1 MKKDFMSLEVGFIYK
16 NVNIIH
22 DDATKNKIRRHLL
35 DINDVISEEDIRS
48 VLVTFP
54 GTDNERKSLQATEES
69 QFKV

>member
-1 MKKDFMSLEVGFIYK
+1 MKKNFISNEVGFIYK

-48 VLVTFP
+48 ILVTFP
-54 GTDNERKSLQATEES
+54 GAENERKNSQSIEEKL
-69 QFKV
+69 FEA